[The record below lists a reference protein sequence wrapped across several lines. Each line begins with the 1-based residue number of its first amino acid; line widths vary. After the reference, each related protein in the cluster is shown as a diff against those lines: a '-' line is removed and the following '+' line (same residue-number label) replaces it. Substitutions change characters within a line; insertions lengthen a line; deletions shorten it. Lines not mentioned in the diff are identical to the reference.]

1 MTLALCNPFKAL
13 HAPWQDNLPHAQHLP
28 ALCTATDFELFLVS
42 FAESSS

>member
-13 HAPWQDNLPHAQHLP
+13 HAPWQDNLPHARTSAC
-28 ALCTATDFELFLVS
+28 ALHSNCFELFLVS